1 MNNYDSQKIIHNFFS
16 ILKSK
21 SIFEKVLIIIWS
33 LMPFIMMISKSLT
46 DFLIVIIGISFLFFS
61 VIKSSWSWI
70 NKSWIKLSILFFVFA
85 NVSACFSLLVE
96 TSLSNGLS
104 WIRFPL
110 FAAAVAIW
118 LIKEKEVFYFT
129 LLINFL
135 SVIFIFILMGL
146 ETILTNHHVFE
157 WPFRNP
163 LNGPFIHR
171 IGILFFSAAFF
182 ILFSKLKHKTKA
194 LFFVLISI
202 FFSLLSGHRTGSFSF
217 VIIIFIL
224 TFWPSFKFGRAMMIS
239 LLFSFLLVLFFTFN
253 VQALER
259 YILGIYNFSE
269 SAFLQYLGL
278 WKTGIFVFFENP
290 IIGIGPTNVQ
300 NYLSDNII
308 TNYDPFKNN
317 EHPHNHYIQA
327 FAETGL
333 IGGILY
339 ILLFLRIIV
348 DSYKNTKNQ
357 INEIDDLIS
366 KSVFISSICIFW
378 PFANNYDLFGQ
389 QQNSYLWYV
398 ISIILVSHGLNKK
411 NLKYYN

>member
-85 NVSACFSLLVE
+85 NISACFSLLVE

-146 ETILTNHHVFE
+146 ETILTNHHIFE

-171 IGILFFSAAFF
+171 IGIYFS
-182 ILFSKLKHKTKA
+182 
-194 LFFVLISI
+194 
-202 FFSLLSGHRTGSFSF
+202 
-217 VIIIFIL
+217 
-224 TFWPSFKFGRAMMIS
+224 
-239 LLFSFLLVLFFTFN
+239 
-253 VQALER
+253 VQ
-259 YILGIYNFSE
+259 
-269 SAFLQYLGL
+269 
-278 WKTGIFVFFENP
+278 
-290 IIGIGPTNVQ
+290 
-300 NYLSDNII
+300 
-308 TNYDPFKNN
+308 
-317 EHPHNHYIQA
+317 
-327 FAETGL
+327 
-333 IGGILY
+333 
-339 ILLFLRIIV
+339 LFLF
-348 DSYKNTKNQ
+348 Y
-357 INEIDDLIS
+357 
-366 KSVFISSICIFW
+366 F
-378 PFANNYDLFGQ
+378 
-389 QQNSYLWYV
+389 QN
-398 ISIILVSHGLNKK
+398 
-411 NLKYYN
+411 